1 MNTPHQYPLRLT
13 QVPSEPHAQKW
24 IEEMQ
29 PLLAAWLNRGLGGM
43 RRECQFSACMAA
55 VLLMPYLAE
64 DQRKRI
70 RSKAQE
76 VARTLAAC
84 TPPTDPESR
93 ISILLL
99 LARLG

>member
-13 QVPSEPHAQKW
+13 QVPSEPLALKW

-29 PLLAAWLNRGLGGM
+29 PLLAAWLERGLGSTG
-43 RRECQFSACMAA
+43 RECQFSACMAA
-55 VLLMPYLAE
+55 ALLMPYLTAG
-64 DQRKRI
+64 QRKRI
-70 RSKAQE
+70 RSKAQD
-76 VARTLAAC
+76 AALKLAAS

-99 LARLG
+99 RARLG